1 MYEHLRLDIL
11 ICKLTSSL
19 ILALKNM
26 PRVEIETDSL
36 ILTNNTKSLKEL
48 YEKICLCI

>member
-1 MYEHLRLDIL
+1 MCEHLRLDTL

-26 PRVEIETDSL
+26 PRTEIETDSL
-36 ILTNNTKSLKEL
+36 ILTNTKSLKEL
-48 YEKICLCI
+48 YEKI